1 MTAAQVQARRYL
13 ADMAAKGN
21 WQRVIQDLNP
31 ENHLLDVNQWRP
43 GDASWTTVLHEAAKQ
58 GAPLDVVSW
67 LINRGALRS
76 QRDAEGKTPYDV
88 AKLEGHAPEL
98 LDLLAPPPS
107 PLSREQI
114 DRLDSLL
121 AKAIDWFFESPFEG
135 QDLRELFR
143 YPPVG
148 VLHEVPGQ
156 ELWMQAPTF
165 SGGLRV
171 ALRRGYLE
179 MLAGYRNFMPDS
191 AVEVRTW
198 GFVIT
203 ERGITKVYEGFANT
217 PGDSAPSETTVPER
231 TTKVLKWR
239 QISDWWEAD
248 VFDATTKKLATTPQ
262 VSASIRLNTAT
273 NSGRGR
279 VQSDTKGLASAKRL
293 SLHPDL
299 AHAQQAATA
308 RVAGGQTSG
317 ETTS

>member
-1 MTAAQVQARRYL
+1 MLIMTTYWQLRGQAVVWPGVTKVSLMTAAQVQARRYP

-31 ENHLLDVNQWRP
+31 DNHLLDVNQWRP

-121 AKAIDWFFESPFEG
+121 AKAIDWFLESPFEG

-143 YPPVG
+143 YPPG
-148 VLHEVPGQ
+148 GCSPRSARPRTLDASTDLFGRTASRTSARLPGN
-156 ELWMQAPTF
+156 A
-165 SGGLRV
+165 
-171 ALRRGYLE
+171 RR
-179 MLAGYRNFMPDS
+179 
-191 AVEVRTW
+191 
-198 GFVIT
+198 
-203 ERGITKVYEGFANT
+203 
-217 PGDSAPSETTVPER
+217 VPELHAR
-231 TTKVLKWR
+231 F
-239 QISDWWEAD
+239 SC
-248 VFDATTKKLATTPQ
+248 
-262 VSASIRLNTAT
+262 
-273 NSGRGR
+273 RGTYLGFR
-279 VQSDTKGLASAKRL
+279 DY
-293 SLHPDL
+293 
-299 AHAQQAATA
+299 
-308 RVAGGQTSG
+308 
-317 ETTS
+317 